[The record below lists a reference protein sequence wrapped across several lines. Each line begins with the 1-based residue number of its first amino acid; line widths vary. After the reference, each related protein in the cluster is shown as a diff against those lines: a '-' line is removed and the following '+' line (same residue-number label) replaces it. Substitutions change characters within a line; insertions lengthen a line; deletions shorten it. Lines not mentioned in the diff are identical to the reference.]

1 MVDVLGP
8 IDYDKIMEK
17 IKAIIDANEFK
28 VITIDS
34 AGNVISDISLSAL
47 RDALLDNVKGAYRLG
62 VKDLNLTSDDP
73 ELAVPS
79 GIEVD
84 LANMN
89 LANKYFNYGVTRCH
103 GNCVLKAG
111 GKLKLCANSIFR
123 FVR

>member
-1 MVDVLGP
+1 MALT
-8 IDYDKIMEK
+8 IDQIVE
-17 IKAIIDANEFK
+17 AIRELSKNKEIK
-28 VITIDS
+28 VILIDS
-34 AGNVISDISLSAL
+34 GGNVVSDISLSAL
-47 RDALLDNVKGAYRLG
+47 RDALLDDVKGAYRLG

-73 ELAVPS
+73 ELTVPS

-84 LANMN
+84 FANVS

-111 GKLKLCANSIFR
+111 GKLKLGAGSVFR

>member
-1 MVDVLGP
+1 MTAF
-8 IDYDKIMEK
+8 DYVYNAVKK
-17 IKAIIDANEFK
+17 IIDDLDFK
-28 VITIDS
+28 IILIDS

-73 ELAVPS
+73 ELTVAS

-84 LANMN
+84 FANMS

-111 GKLKLCANSIFR
+111 GKLKLGAGSVFR